1 MMKMNNN
8 RSYFTCFVILL
19 LFCNLKASAQVQFPR
34 QGKIEFEKKLNIH
47 KEIEGDSFYDS
58 FKDKISKF
66 QTTYFNLYFKDG
78 KTLYEK
84 GRDND
89 EKIMYWDEDET
100 TEDIVYADLENSTFV
115 KKQKVFEETFL
126 ISDSI
131 RTIKWQITTET
142 RDIAGFSCRK
152 ATGIILDSV
161 YIIAFYTDQIPVSG
175 GPLSYAKLPGMILGV
190 AIPRMNITIMAT
202 KLELIEPKTEK
213 LMPPTSNRAKKTNY
227 AGVIEQL
234 RKSSLSGWGSYG
246 RKYLLKSLL

>member
-1 MMKMNNN
+1 MMKNN
-8 RSYFTCFVILL
+8 TILYPVYML
-19 LFCNLKASAQVQFPR
+19 IILFCFSYQLEAQVQFPR

-58 FKDKISKF
+58 FKDKISKY

-84 GRDND
+84 GKENN
-89 EKIMYWDEDET
+89 EKIMFWSEDET
-100 TEDIVYADLENSTFV
+100 TDDVIYSDIENGTFT

-131 RTIKWQITTET
+131 RNIKWQITNET
-142 RDIAGFSCRK
+142 RDIAGFNCRK

-175 GPLSYAKLPGMILGV
+175 GPLSYAKLPGMIMGV
-190 AIPRMNITIMAT
+190 AIPRLNITIMAT
-202 KLELIEPKTEK
+202 KLEMIEPKTEK
-213 LMPPTSNRAKKTNY
+213 MIPPAPGRAKKANY
-227 AGVIEQL
+227 AGVIDQL
-234 RKSSLSGWGSYG
+234 RKSSISGWGSYG